1 VMTAVERP
9 TRTLVSVDAAS
20 DPRWADLAEDT
31 VTDVFHSPAWAR
43 VLRDGYGFEVR
54 AHLVVDPAGRPVAG
68 IPLVEVDDPRG
79 RRVLS
84 LPFSDFCD
92 PIVDDPADWADLRR
106 VLSRDDRPL
115 TLRLLRHSVDES
127 EGWREVGS
135 YAWHRIDV
143 TRSPDEMWESLRS
156 SARRAIRKARSA
168 GLEVTAAT
176 SVDEL
181 RAFFEM
187 HLRVRKHKYELLA
200 QPYRFFEA
208 IWEQFLARGDGLLLL
223 ARVGKEIVGGTLNL
237 KWRDSLYYK
246 FNASSLG
253 QLEVRPNDLLMW
265 EGMVRAHHQG
275 LAWVDLGVSDW
286 DQEGLIRYKAKYAT
300 EEGTVRKLAA
310 GPPLDDGL
318 GAYLHQLTGLL
329 VDPAVPDETTER
341 AGDLLYAL
349 FC

>member
-1 VMTAVERP
+1 MTAAERV
-9 TRTLVSVDAAS
+9 TRSLVSVDAAS
-20 DPRWADLAEDT
+20 DPGWADLAEAST
-31 VTDVFHSPAWAR
+31 SDVFHSPAWAR

-54 AHLVVDPAGRPVAG
+54 AHLVVDPAGRPMAG
-68 IPLVEVDDPRG
+68 IPLVEVDDARG

-92 PIVDDPADWADLRR
+92 PIVEDSADWAALRR
-106 VLSRDDRPL
+106 VFSGDDRPR
-115 TLRLLRHSVDES
+115 TLRLLRHRLDES

-135 YAWHRIDV
+135 FAWHRIDV

-156 SARRAIRKARSA
+156 SARRAIRKARSE
-168 GLEVTAAT
+168 GVEVTAAT
-176 SVDEL
+176 SPAEL

-187 HLRVRKHKYELLA
+187 HLRVRKHKYGLLA

-208 IWEQFLARGDGLLLL
+208 IWEQFLARGEGLLLL
-223 ARVGKEIVGGTLNL
+223 ARAGGEILGGTLNL

-246 FNASSLG
+246 FNASSLT

-265 EGMVRAHHQG
+265 EGMVRAHEQG

-300 EEGTVRKLAA
+300 EEGTVRKLTA
-310 GPPLDDGL
+310 GPPLDDGF
-318 GAYLHQLTGLL
+318 GPYLHQLTGLL
-329 VDPAVPDETTER
+329 VDPSVPDETTER